1 MKDVL
6 RKTGSVLFCLLPFLL
21 AFALN
26 LIVSVVALVFKFI
39 TIILS
44 DPSIVNDVDAY
55 YSRVEEI
62 LMDGPFLA
70 GISAVYAVL
79 AAAILGFW
87 YWKRFVHK
95 KLSRRTVSQ
104 IIHPQMILGLLLLMI
119 GMQYISTYIVNL
131 VAAINPAWLTTYE
144 SLMESIGF
152 GDLSLI
158 LVIYSVIIAPISEE
172 LIFRGVTMSYA
183 ARIMPFWLANILQAF
198 LFGVFHG
205 NVVQGAY
212 AFVVGLFCG
221 YVCHRGGSIY
231 LAMLFHFLF
240 NLWGTFMSAN
250 AIYSGD
256 SILLHILVF
265 LISAG
270 IALLGFYVYN
280 QGCSR
285 RKPLYSES
293 AVQPSVDTESQ

>member
-1 MKDVL
+1 MKHVL

-26 LIVSVVALVFKFI
+26 LIVSVVAVVFKII
-39 TIILS
+39 TIILT
-44 DPSIVNDVDAY
+44 DPSIINDFDTY
-55 YSRVEEI
+55 YSRVQEM

-70 GISAVYAVL
+70 GISAIYAVL
-79 AAAILGFW
+79 AAAIMGFW
-87 YWKRFVHK
+87 YWMRFVRK
-95 KLSRRTVSQ
+95 KISRRTVSQ
-104 IIHPQMILGLLLLMI
+104 IIHPQMFLGLLLLMI

-131 VAAINPAWLTTYE
+131 TAVINPGWLETYE
-144 SLMESIGF
+144 TLMENIGF

-158 LVIYSVIIAPISEE
+158 LVIYSVIIAPVSEE

-183 ARIMPFWLANILQAF
+183 RRIMPFWLANIFQAF

-221 YVCHRGGSIY
+221 YVCHRSGSIY
-231 LAMLFHFLF
+231 LSILFHFLF

-250 AIYSGD
+250 ALYSGG
-256 SILLHILVF
+256 SILLHILIF
-265 LISAG
+265 IISAG

-285 RKPLYSES
+285 RRPIILQEKAE
-293 AVQPSVDTESQ
+293 QPSEAQ

>member
-1 MKDVL
+1 MKHVL

-21 AFALN
+21 AVALN
-26 LIVSVVALVFKFI
+26 LMISLVAVVFKI
-39 TIILS
+39 VTIIIS
-44 DPSIVNDVDAY
+44 DPSLVYDVDTY
-55 YSRVEEI
+55 FSRVQEI
-62 LMDGPFLA
+62 LTDGPFLA

-95 KLSRRTVSQ
+95 KMSRRTISQ

-131 VAAINPAWLTTYE
+131 MAVINPGWLKTYE

-152 GDLSLI
+152 GEPSLI
-158 LVIYSVIIAPISEE
+158 LVLYSVIIAPISEE
-172 LIFRGVTMSYA
+172 LIFRGVTMRYA
-183 ARIMPFWLANILQAF
+183 LRIMPFWLANIFQAF

-205 NVVQGAY
+205 NMVQGAY

-231 LAMLFHFLF
+231 LSILFHFLF
-240 NLWGTFMSAN
+240 NLWGTFMSVN
-250 AIYSGD
+250 VLYSGD
-256 SILLHILVF
+256 SILLHILIF
-265 LISAG
+265 IISAG
-270 IALLGFYVYN
+270 IALLGFYIYN
-280 QGCSR
+280 QGCNKR
-285 RKPLYSES
+285 RPIALQEN
-293 AVQPSVDTESQ
+293 A